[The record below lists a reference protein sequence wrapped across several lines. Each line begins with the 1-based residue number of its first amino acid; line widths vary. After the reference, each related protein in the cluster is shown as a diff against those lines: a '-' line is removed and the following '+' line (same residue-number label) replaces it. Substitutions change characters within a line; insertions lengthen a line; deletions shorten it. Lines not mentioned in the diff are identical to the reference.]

1 MRRLATIVALGTLLG
16 MFGGVATG
24 SPALAGRGPKWQFLP
39 AQPFTLP
46 ASFCGFKVRVAFPV
60 NKEYTKLLK
69 TSDGTMITLATG
81 AFKASY
87 TNLSTG
93 KTITVNESG
102 PAKITVHPDGS
113 AVLAFKGH
121 TGFDLTRAASQRFG
135 VPRVF
140 VTAGAVTLSIDAA
153 GNTTSATMHGH
164 VLVDICA
171 ALS

>member
-1 MRRLATIVALGTLLG
+1 MRRLGTIMALGTMLG
-16 MFGGVATG
+16 LFGGTVTAA
-24 SPALAGRGPKWQFLP
+24 PALARGDGWQFAP
-39 AQPFTLP
+39 APPVTLP
-46 ASFCGFKVRVAFPV
+46 ASFCGFRVRVTFPV

-69 TSDGTMITLATG
+69 TSDGTVITLTTG
-81 AFKASY
+81 ALKASY

-93 KTITVNESG
+93 KTITVSQSG
-102 PAKITVHPDGS
+102 PSKTTVHPDGS
-113 AVLAFKGH
+113 VVLAFKGH
-121 TGFDLTRAASQRFG
+121 TGFALTRAASQRFG

-140 VTAGAVTLSIDAA
+140 VTAGAVTVSIDAA